1 MSVSCVKIEK
11 CESFSI
17 NIPQVPLNSEN
28 RKMMAMV
35 KEAEQGLKEKDPCLA
50 SVTQEIVEEPHRT
63 PCDVGS
69 LDQQPDINP
78 RIQSNRKRPLTVRA
92 LEYIANEFLHVPK
105 RQKRKDIETHQDHFN
120 PCCKDCKRSK
130 STLHRHCSD
139 HSTAVLA

>member
-17 NIPQVPLNSEN
+17 NIPQVPSNSEN